1 MPESHGGLCWLRNPD
16 IYPLPLP
23 STSTIVKIILPDKSC
38 RDRDAGPV
46 TVEALLRE
54 LGLNPVEVLVSKNGT
69 LVVEDAIVQG
79 ADEVRIYR
87 ITHGG

>member
-1 MPESHGGLCWLRNPD
+1 M
-16 IYPLPLP
+16 YPLPLP

-38 RDRDAGPV
+38 RTRDVGPV
-46 TVEALLRE
+46 TVESLLRE

-69 LVVEDAIVQG
+69 LVVEDAIVQDT
-79 ADEVRIYR
+79 DEVRIFR

>member
-1 MPESHGGLCWLRNPD
+1 M
-16 IYPLPLP
+16 YPLPLP